1 MLRLDWNLLWT
12 VINIL
17 IIFGIVKKFL
27 LKPVNRILAAR
38 QEEINKQYAEA
49 DSAKENARE
58 MENRAKVS
66 LESMEETRA
75 RILNEARGKAG
86 EEYERIV
93 ADARAEAGKLLED
106 ARALADK
113 ENQERI
119 RKEQEQIADLVVAAT
134 AKLVASKSS
143 EEENRE
149 IYNQFIAKTGGLE
162 RQA

>member
-27 LKPVNRILAAR
+27 LKPVNRILEAR

-58 MENRAKVS
+58 MENRAKAS
-66 LESMEETRA
+66 LENMEETRA

-93 ADARAEAGKLLED
+93 TDARAEAGKLLED

>member
-58 MENRAKVS
+58 MENRAKAS
-66 LESMEETRA
+66 LENMEETRA

-93 ADARAEAGKLLED
+93 TDARAEAGKLLED

>member
-17 IIFGIVKKFL
+17 IIFCIVKKFL
-27 LKPVNRILAAR
+27 LKPVNQILADR
-38 QEEINKQYAEA
+38 QAEIDKQYAEA
-49 DSAKENARE
+49 DNAKESARE
-58 MENRAKVS
+58 MEAQAKTALKNV
-66 LESMEETRA
+66 EEA
-75 RILNEARGKAG
+75 KNRILKEASSKAG

-93 ADARAEAGKLLED
+93 TDAKAEAGKLLED
-106 ARALADK
+106 AKVLA
-113 ENQERI
+113 ERERQERI

-134 AKLVASKSS
+134 AKLVASRSS

-149 IYNQFIAKTGGLE
+149 IYNQFIARTGGLE